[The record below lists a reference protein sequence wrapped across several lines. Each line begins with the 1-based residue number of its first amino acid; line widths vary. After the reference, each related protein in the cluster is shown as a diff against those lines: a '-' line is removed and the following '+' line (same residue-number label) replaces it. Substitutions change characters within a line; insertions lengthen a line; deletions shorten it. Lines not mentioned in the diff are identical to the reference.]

1 MDYLLY
7 LTPVIFFIITTI
19 IMYFVSEEKEKNK
32 LSNVF
37 FKNML
42 PASVLSLLVFII
54 IKYRNTSLLEPMMK
68 GNYFD

>member
-7 LTPVIFFIITTI
+7 LAPVLFFVITSV
-19 IMYFVSEEKEKNK
+19 IMYLISEEKEKNK
-32 LSNVF
+32 SSHIFLR
-37 FKNML
+37 NML

-54 IKYRNTSLLEPMMK
+54 IKYRNSFSHEPMMK

>member
-7 LTPVIFFIITTI
+7 LTPVVFFVITTV
-19 IMYFVSEEKEKNK
+19 IMYLISEEKEKNK

-37 FKNML
+37 LRNML

-54 IKYRNTSLLEPMMK
+54 IKYHNTSLLEPMMK